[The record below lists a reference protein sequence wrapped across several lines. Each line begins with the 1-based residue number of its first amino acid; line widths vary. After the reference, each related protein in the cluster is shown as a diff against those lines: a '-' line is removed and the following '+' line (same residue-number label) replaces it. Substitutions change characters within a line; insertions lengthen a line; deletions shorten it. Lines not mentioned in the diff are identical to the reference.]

1 MTFEIPGKT
10 FTAPAAADLSS
21 YRYKGVYLDYGGK
34 AAVPAAGA
42 AIDGVLQNRPSVMGR
57 SAVLMKNGLTKMIA
71 AETITPGQD
80 LSVDAQGAAL
90 VADSGERIVGRSVTG
105 GDATEL
111 ITVALGND
119 GSVA

>member
-1 MTFEIPGKT
+1 
-10 FTAPAAADLSS
+10 
-21 YRYKGVYLDYGGK
+21 
-34 AAVPAAGA
+34 
-42 AIDGVLQNRPSVMGR
+42 
-57 SAVLMKNGLTKMIA
+57 MIA